1 MPYRTPMRSCAK
13 PAGPLVLLLVLVVAC
28 SSEDDEPPPT
38 DEPMD
43 LVWILDNTQSIGGHT
58 PTVLGAPTV
67 TDGAL
72 CFDGVDDALIFSTNP
87 LEGLAAFTVEVRFL
101 ADSTGAVEQR
111 FVHLQQTSSPNRAL
125 IETRVAPNGSWHLDT
140 YLRSGTA
147 ELALIDPAKT
157 HPTDI
162 WQWAALSYA
171 NGTQRHFVDAVEELS
186 GAVAFAP
193 LGAGEMSIGTRINQV
208 DWFKG
213 CASELRIHDRALPTG
228 ELGRD

>member
-1 MPYRTPMRSCAK
+1 MSSYPK
-13 PAGPLVLLLVLVVAC
+13 PVGPGCSVSLAVACLFAC
-28 SSEDDEPPPT
+28 SSEDEKPPAADEPL
-38 DEPMD
+38 D
-43 LVWILDNTQSIGGHT
+43 LVWILDNTESIGGHT

-72 CFDGVDDALIFSTNP
+72 CFDGIDDALIFSTNP

-101 ADSTGAVEQR
+101 PDSTGAIEQR
-111 FVHLQQTSSPNRAL
+111 FVHMQQTSSPNRAL
-125 IETRVAPNGSWHLDT
+125 IETRVSPDGTWHLDT

-147 ELALIDPAKT
+147 ELALIDPTKT
-157 HPTDI
+157 HPTDT
-162 WQWAALSYA
+162 WQWAALSYE

-213 CASELRIHDRALPTG
+213 CASELRIHDRALASV
-228 ELGRD
+228 ELARD